1 MTGVPTYVVD
11 ASVALK
17 WYLPE
22 PEADRA
28 ETLLEA
34 AMAGTVALAAPELL
48 LLEVGNACWKHVRRG
63 ELSPEE
69 ALTALRR
76 LKQSPIRWVPD
87 ADLAL
92 AALDLASALGCTVYD
107 ATYLVLSQVLH
118 AVVVTGDRKLCVLCA
133 NAGLDD
139 LVLPLSALEL

>member
-1 MTGVPTYVVD
+1 MSDTPTYVVD

-22 PEADRA
+22 PDAERA
-28 ETLLEA
+28 EALLEA

-48 LLEVGNACWKHVRRG
+48 LLEVGNACWTHVRRG
-63 ELSPEE
+63 EMSPEE

-76 LKQSPIRWVPD
+76 LKRPPIRWVAD

-92 AALDLASALGCTVYD
+92 AALDLASLLGCTVYD
-107 ATYLVLSQVLH
+107 ATY
-118 AVVVTGDRKLCVLCA
+118 
-133 NAGLDD
+133 
-139 LVLPLSALEL
+139 